1 MPLIHILVNSSFN
14 HIWGNHPQKMCFLL
28 ANMSI
33 STCFMSLQTINISAL
48 ETAYQL
54 GCNAHTLSHSRQ
66 LNQKMNC
73 LSSVC
78 ITLCLKWYSQKSW
91 DDHGKIYSVKAALW
105 NFKNVFLIGAF
116 MSPPVFKTKWQSWN
130 FLMFNTYL

>member
-14 HIWGNHPQKMCFLL
+14 HIWGNHLQKNVF
-28 ANMSI
+28 SI
-33 STCFMSLQTINISAL
+33 SQYVNINMFYVLTNYQYISRAVS
-48 ETAYQL
+48 
-54 GCNAHTLSHSRQ
+54 HTLSHSRQ
-66 LNQKMNC
+66 LNQKMNW